1 VQIRVG
7 VLGLQGDYQRH
18 VQLLEHLG
26 VTAAL
31 VRRPEALAE
40 VDGLIIPGG
49 ESTTIGKLMQRFGL
63 LEAARERAADGMP
76 VFGTCAGAIL
86 LAREILGPDQPR
98 LGLMDIA
105 VERNA
110 YGRQIESFEVDLEDG
125 LLDAGGEPAAGHSEP
140 VRADPV
146 RGVFIRAPIIRRV
159 GGHCSPLLYYGEDP
173 VVVQEGP
180 HLVAT
185 FHPELVGEARVHR
198 RFLELIRGA

>member
-1 VQIRVG
+1 MQIRVG

-26 VTAAL
+26 VTAKL
-31 VRRPEALAE
+31 VRTPEALDE
-40 VDGLIIPGG
+40 VNGLIIPGG
-49 ESTTIGKLMQRFGL
+49 ESTTIGKLMKRFGL
-63 LEAARERAADGMP
+63 LESARERAADGMP

-125 LLDAGGEPAAGHSEP
+125 RLASGDEQGAGHTG
-140 VRADPV
+140 PV
-146 RGVFIRAPIIRRV
+146 RGVFIRAPIIRRL
-159 GGHCSPLLYYGEDP
+159 GESCSPLLYYGEDP

-185 FHPELVGEARVHR
+185 FHPELVGEPRVHR
-198 RFLELIRGA
+198 RFLDLIRSA